1 MILIGSLIGLT
12 TALAFAAILAVIDCY
27 KTRKGDNNDR
37 KGK

>member
-1 MILIGSLIGLT
+1 MIGSLMGLAI
-12 TALAFAAILAVIDCY
+12 ALAFAAILAVIDCY